1 MTREW
6 TVTQSPKRTR
16 LNGVESV
23 DDVAYCAGDRG
34 VLLER
39 VGPAEWRA
47 VFTAGPG
54 GDARNVFDLSITDDA
69 ERVWFAGAA
78 GTLGHY
84 DRASGTVHTHDN
96 PYGITSTFN
105 SVSTRGTAG
114 SETVH
119 VADDGGEIVRGEMA
133 GADLTVRGV
142 SIPGDG
148 TALTEVVDNDRE
160 LFASD
165 GAGTFYHSTDGRHW
179 KRRRLADSPV
189 RAIAFDGGNAYEV
202 AADGTVFEEVSLFGE
217 GSREPR
223 SIQSGI
229 ASPTELD
236 AESDVVA
243 VGGGGGQLAI
253 SERGSR
259 FVTADPDTDRAL
271 YGLEVTA
278 AGTVIGVGTAGTIV
292 EGVPR

>member
-6 TVTQSPKRTR
+6 TVTRSPKRAR
-16 LNGVESV
+16 LTGVESA

-39 VGPAEWRA
+39 AGRAEWRA

-54 GDARNVFDLSITDDA
+54 GDARNALDLSITDDGA
-69 ERVWFAGAA
+69 RVWFAGAA

-84 DRASGTVHTHDN
+84 DRTDGSVHTHDN

-105 SVSTRGTAG
+105 SVSTRGPAG
-114 SETVH
+114 EETVY
-119 VADDGGEIVRGEMA
+119 VADDDGEIVRGEMD
-133 GADLTVRGV
+133 GAALTVRGV
-142 SIPGDG
+142 SVPGDG
-148 TALTEVVDNDRE
+148 TAITEVVDNDRE